1 MDADAARNL
10 LRTRAQLLDRD
21 VAKSGLRSDPAGAWH
36 RVQRG
41 VYVPR
46 GAVDDLRPQ
55 ADLRLRV
62 IAAAGQMRGG
72 DAVISHVS
80 AAVLHGLDLSGIAGR
95 PVEMTV
101 AGGRRMSSRPGL
113 TRHLDELGPEDVV
126 TVEGLRCTSVERTV
140 FDVARVASLETG
152 VACADAAARRVA
164 VRERVFDPGAHEE
177 WRGRLRVRAAAA
189 SGRRGAARAR
199 WVIEFFD
206 GRAELP
212 GESLSR
218 LQLFRLGHRV
228 FDLQVP
234 VEGPAGEV
242 YEVDIGLPEARTFWE
257 FDGEGKYLDEARRSG
272 RTLDEVLLR
281 EKRREDWIRGVTQW
295 RLYRGGFRDVA
306 TPEAL
311 AARLAAFGVAP
322 PTA

>member
-1 MDADAARNL
+1 MNADTAREL
-10 LRTRAQLLDRD
+10 LRTRAELLDRD
-21 VAKSGLRSDPAGAWH
+21 VSKSGLGCGVTGAWH

-46 GAVDDLRPQ
+46 VAVDDLWPQ

-62 IAAAGQMRGG
+62 VAAARQMRGG

-101 AGGRRMSSRPGL
+101 AGDRRMSSRPGL
-113 TRHLDELGPEDVV
+113 KRHHDELHPDDIV
-126 TVEGLRCTSVERTV
+126 TVEGLRCTSLERTV
-140 FDVARVASLETG
+140 FDVARVASLESA

-164 VRERVFDPGAHEE
+164 VSERVLDPGAQEA
-177 WRGRLRVRAAAA
+177 WRQRLRLRAAAA
-189 SGRRGAARAR
+189 SGRRGVARAR
-199 WVIEFFD
+199 WVIEFCD

-218 LQLFRLGHRV
+218 LQLFRLGHRI

-234 VEGPAGEV
+234 VEGPSGET

-306 TPEAL
+306 TADAL
-311 AARLAAFGVAP
+311 AARLAAFGVSP

>member
-21 VAKSGLRSDPAGAWH
+21 VAKSGLRSDPAGEWH

-46 GAVDDLRPQ
+46 VAVDDLWPQ

-62 IAAAGQMRGG
+62 VAAAGQMRGG

-113 TRHLDELGPEDVV
+113 TRHLDELGPDDVV
-126 TVEGLRCTSVERTV
+126 MVEGLRCTSVERTV

-152 VACADAAARRVA
+152 VACADAAARRMA
-164 VRERVFDPGAHEE
+164 VRE
-177 WRGRLRVRAAAA
+177 A
-189 SGRRGAARAR
+189 SSTRAR
-199 WVIEFFD
+199 
-206 GRAELP
+206 
-212 GESLSR
+212 
-218 LQLFRLGHRV
+218 
-228 FDLQVP
+228 
-234 VEGPAGEV
+234 
-242 YEVDIGLPEARTFWE
+242 T
-257 FDGEGKYLDEARRSG
+257 RSG
-272 RTLDEVLLR
+272 VRVCACAPR
-281 EKRREDWIRGVTQW
+281 PRRVAVEPRGP
-295 RLYRGGFRDVA
+295 GG
-306 TPEAL
+306 
-311 AARLAAFGVAP
+311 
-322 PTA
+322 